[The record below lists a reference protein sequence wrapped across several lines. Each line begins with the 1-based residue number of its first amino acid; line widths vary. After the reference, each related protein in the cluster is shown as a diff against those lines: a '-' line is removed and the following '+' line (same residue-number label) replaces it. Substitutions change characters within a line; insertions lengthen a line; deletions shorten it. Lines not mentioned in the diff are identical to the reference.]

1 MRYGDGLWHLR
12 ALMGCT
18 VLILFVSL
26 ASPLT
31 TSPRKEPVSMTETVS
46 SILQLDEA
54 TINKIAAGEVVER
67 PASVVKELVE
77 NAIDAG
83 ADRIEVIT
91 EGGGKNLIRVIDNG
105 KGMTRADLGLAIQRH
120 CTSKLDPDDL
130 MDIRHLGF
138 RGEALPS
145 IGSIARL
152 TILSRHATEPH
163 AWEISVE
170 GGRETDPKP
179 AALTAG
185 TRIDVEDLF
194 FTTPARLKFLKTD
207 RAENTAI
214 SDVVKRIALSNPS
227 IRFTVTGADRS
238 RLDYPAAKGPDA
250 HLVRM
255 GQVMGK
261 AFRDNAVEID
271 ALRDTVRLTGFAGL
285 PTLNRANSLHQFIF
299 VNGRPVRDKM
309 MLGALRGAYSD
320 FLAGGRHPC
329 AVLFI
334 DLDPHEVD
342 VNVHP
347 TKADVRFR
355 DAGHIRGLVVGA
367 IRQALLEAGHRSST
381 TGGDNTLGALRPD
394 GMRDTQMAQ
403 GHNSA
408 APFRP
413 AQPDRPQAPMDW
425 DWRQSV
431 YRPTQDQGEAATP
444 GAAPAMAEQPQQ
456 GFSPFADSHDGGVPA
471 ALDVPPMQGRMADV
485 AGPSADT
492 RANMAEPS
500 HEQLARPLGAPRAQ
514 IFENYI
520 LAQTDDG
527 LVIVDQHAAHE
538 RLVYEKLKASL
549 AKKTIARQGLL
560 IPHVVEME
568 EDDVARLEEAS
579 DQLTELGLTLEAF
592 GPGAVAV
599 RETPAIL
606 GKPNI
611 EALVRDIADDLAE
624 WDKATR
630 IEEKILH
637 VAATMACHGSIRSG
651 RRLRPEEMDAL
662 LREMEATPHSGQCN
676 HGRPT
681 YVELKLGDIERLF
694 GRS

>member
-1 MRYGDGLWHLR
+1 MPE
-12 ALMGCT
+12 T
-18 VLILFVSL
+18 
-26 ASPLT
+26 ASH
-31 TSPRKEPVSMTETVS
+31 
-46 SILQLDEA
+46 ILQLDEA

-91 EGGGKNLIRVIDNG
+91 AGGGKNLIRVIDNG
-105 KGMTRADLGLAIQRH
+105 HGMTRADLVMAIRRH

-152 TILSRHATEPH
+152 TITSRHKTEAH
-163 AWEISVE
+163 AWEVSVE
-170 GGRETDPKP
+170 GGREGEPKP
-179 AALTAG
+179 AALAIG
-185 TRIDVEDLF
+185 TRMEVEDLF
-194 FTTPARLKFLKTD
+194 FSTPARLKFLKSD
-207 RAENTAI
+207 RAENAAI
-214 SDVVKRIALSNPS
+214 SDVIKRVALANPTV
-227 IRFTVTGADRS
+227 RFTLTGADRS
-238 RLDYPAAKGPDA
+238 RLDYPSVNGPDA

-285 PTLNRANSLHQFIF
+285 PTLNRANSLQQFVF

-309 MLGALRGAYSD
+309 MMGAIRGAYSD
-320 FLAGGRHPC
+320 FLAGGRYPC

-355 DAGHIRGLVVGA
+355 DSGHIRGLVVGA
-367 IRQALLEAGHRSST
+367 IRQALMAAGHRATS
-381 TGGDNTLGALRPD
+381 TGGTETLAALRPD
-394 GMRDTQMAQ
+394 GMRATNTAR
-403 GHNSA
+403 GTGGP
-408 APFRP
+408 APYGTP
-413 AQPDRPQAPMDW
+413 HVQPKAMNF
-425 DWRQSV
+425 DWRESP
-431 YRPTQDQGEAATP
+431 YAPTTEPTFPASGAMEEQAQNGFVTQPPPEEPQPAT
-444 GAAPAMAEQPQQ
+444 E
-456 GFSPFADSHDGGVPA
+456 V
-471 ALDVPPMQGRMADV
+471 QGRMADV
-485 AGPSADT
+485 TAPSADA
-492 RANMAEPS
+492 RANDTIPAEDI
-500 HEQLARPLGAPRAQ
+500 LARPLGAARAQ

-520 LAQTDDG
+520 LAQTEDG

-538 RLVYEKLKASL
+538 RLVYERLKASL
-549 AKKTIARQGLL
+549 AEKGIARQGML
-560 IPHVVEME
+560 IPHIVEME
-568 EDDVARLEEAS
+568 EEDAARLQDAQ
-579 DQLTELGLTLEAF
+579 DDLTQLGLTLEPF
-592 GPGAVAV
+592 GPGAIAV

-611 EALVRDIADDLAE
+611 DRLVRDIADDLAE

-637 VAATMACHGSIRSG
+637 IAATMACHGSIRSG
-651 RRLRPEEMDAL
+651 RRLRAEEMDAL

-681 YVELKLGDIERLF
+681 YVELKLTDIERLF

>member
-1 MRYGDGLWHLR
+1 
-12 ALMGCT
+12 
-18 VLILFVSL
+18 
-26 ASPLT
+26 
-31 TSPRKEPVSMTETVS
+31 MTETPS
-46 SILQLDEA
+46 KILQLDEA

-83 ADRIEVIT
+83 ADRIEVVT
-91 EGGGKNLIRVIDNG
+91 AGGGKNLIRVLDNG
-105 KGMTRADLGLAIQRH
+105 SGMSRTDLQLAIRRH

-152 TILSRHATEPH
+152 TIVSRHKSEPH
-163 AWEISVE
+163 AWEIAVE
-170 GGRETDPKP
+170 GGKESGPKP
-179 AALTAG
+179 AALSIG
-185 TRIDVEDLF
+185 TRIEVEDLF
-194 FTTPARLKFLKTD
+194 FATPARLKFLKTD
-207 RAENTAI
+207 RAENAAI
-214 SDVVKRIALSNPS
+214 SEVIKRIALANPS

-238 RLDYPAAKGPDA
+238 RIDYAAANGPDA

-261 AFRDNAVEID
+261 AFRDNAVEVD

-285 PTLNRANSLHQFIF
+285 PTLNRANSLQQFLFI
-299 VNGRPVRDKM
+299 NGRPVRDKM
-309 MLGALRGAYSD
+309 MLGAIRGAYSD
-320 FLAGGRHPC
+320 FLFGGRHPC
-329 AVLFI
+329 VVLFI

-367 IRQALLEAGHRSST
+367 IRQAIMGAGHRATS
-381 TGGDNTLGALRPD
+381 TGGSATLAALRPD
-394 GMRDTQMAQ
+394 GMRSTDVARSVQST
-403 GHNSA
+403 SA
-408 APFRP
+408 PPSAPYQP
-413 AQPDRPQAPMDW
+413 AKNMEW

-431 YRPTQDQGEAATP
+431 Y
-444 GAAPAMAEQPQQ
+444 APDGGKSVAGDMQEQPQDSFVHGGESVSAMAASQPETGAVEFQ
-456 GFSPFADSHDGGVPA
+456 GCMT
-471 ALDVPPMQGRMADV
+471 DVSA
-485 AGPSADT
+485 PSADA
-492 RANMAEPS
+492 RANDSTPD
-500 HEQLARPLGAPRAQ
+500 LATLAKPLGAARAQ
-514 IFENYI
+514 IHENYI
-520 LAQTDDG
+520 IAQTQDG

-549 AKKTIARQGLL
+549 ASKGIATQGLL
-560 IPHVVEME
+560 IPHVIELDE
-568 EDDVARLEEAS
+568 EDVARLEEAR
-579 DQLTELGLTLEAF
+579 DELAKLGLTLEAF

-606 GKPNI
+606 GKPDMNR
-611 EALVRDIADDLAE
+611 LVRDIADDLAE
-624 WDKATR
+624 WDRATR

-637 VAATMACHGSIRSG
+637 IAATMACHGSIRSG
-651 RRLRPEEMDAL
+651 RRLRAEEMDAL

-681 YVELKLGDIERLF
+681 YVELKLSDIERLF
-694 GRS
+694 SRS

>member
-1 MRYGDGLWHLR
+1 
-12 ALMGCT
+12 
-18 VLILFVSL
+18 
-26 ASPLT
+26 
-31 TSPRKEPVSMTETVS
+31 MTETTS
-46 SILQLDEA
+46 KILQLDEA
-54 TINKIAAGEVVER
+54 TINKISAGEVVER

-91 EGGGKNLIRVIDNG
+91 AGGGKNLIRVLDNG
-105 KGMTRADLGLAIQRH
+105 FGMSRDDLVLAVRRH

-152 TILSRHATEPH
+152 AITSRHASEPH
-163 AWEISVE
+163 AWEIAVE
-170 GGRETDPKP
+170 GGRESETKP
-179 AALTAG
+179 AALNIG
-185 TRIDVEDLF
+185 TRIDVRDLF
-194 FTTPARLKFLKTD
+194 FSTPARLKFLKTD
-207 RAENTAI
+207 RAENAAI
-214 SDVVKRIALSNPS
+214 SEVVKRIAMANPA
-227 IRFTVTGADRS
+227 IRFTVTGEDRS
-238 RLDYPAAKGPDA
+238 RLDYAAVKGPDA

-261 AFRDNAVEID
+261 AFRDNAVELD

-285 PTLNRANSLHQFIF
+285 PTLNRANSLQQFVF

-309 MLGALRGAYSD
+309 MLGAIRGAYSD

-329 AVLFI
+329 VVLFI

-367 IRQALLEAGHRSST
+367 IRQALMGAGHRATT
-381 TGGDNTLGALRPD
+381 TGGAATLAALRPD
-394 GMRDTQMAQ
+394 GVRHTDVASGMV
-403 GHNSA
+403 
-408 APFRP
+408 RP
-413 AQPDRPQAPMDW
+413 ASMQPGQARPMPQRPLDW
-425 DWRQSV
+425 DWRQSPYAPSGNDADV
-431 YRPTQDQGEAATP
+431 EVASRLEPFHQAAGLAEAMPDASSLP
-444 GAAPAMAEQPQQ
+444 EAVSAQAFE
-456 GFSPFADSHDGGVPA
+456 
-471 ALDVPPMQGRMADV
+471 LQGRMADV
-485 AGPSADT
+485 SSPSADA
-492 RANMAEPS
+492 RANFGEPVP
-500 HEQLARPLGAPRAQ
+500 ERLGRPLGAARAQ
-514 IFENYI
+514 IHENYI
-520 LAQTDDG
+520 IAQTDDG

-549 AKKTIARQGLL
+549 AAKGIARQGLL
-560 IPHVVEME
+560 IPHVVELE
-568 EDDVARLEEAS
+568 EEDVARLEEAS
-579 DQLTELGLTLEAF
+579 EELEALGLSLDPF

-611 EALVRDIADDLAE
+611 DRLVRDIADDLAE
-624 WDKATR
+624 WDKASR
-630 IEEKILH
+630 VEEKILH

-681 YVELKLGDIERLF
+681 YVELKLSDIERLF

>member
-1 MRYGDGLWHLR
+1 MSD
-12 ALMGCT
+12 
-18 VLILFVSL
+18 
-26 ASPLT
+26 
-31 TSPRKEPVSMTETVS
+31 S
-46 SILQLDEA
+46 STIIKQLDEA

-77 NAIDAG
+77 NAIDAQ
-83 ADRIEVIT
+83 ADRIEIIT
-91 EGGGKNLIRVIDNG
+91 AGGGKNLIRVVDNG
-105 KGMTRADLGLAIQRH
+105 LGMTRDDLQMAVRRH

-152 TILSRHATEPH
+152 GITSRHASESH
-163 AWEISVE
+163 AWEIAVE
-170 GGRETDPKP
+170 GGRERALKP
-179 AALTAG
+179 AALNIG
-185 TRIDVEDLF
+185 TRIDVKDLF
-194 FTTPARLKFLKTD
+194 FSTPARLKFLKSD
-207 RAENTAI
+207 RAENMAI
-214 SDVVKRIALSNPS
+214 SEVIKRIAMANPKV
-227 IRFTVTGADRS
+227 RFTLTGEDRS
-238 RLDYPAAKGPDA
+238 RLDYANVNGPDA

-285 PTLNRANSLHQFIF
+285 PTLNRANSLQQFVF

-309 MLGALRGAYSD
+309 MLGAIRGAYAD
-320 FLAGGRHPC
+320 YLFGGRHPC
-329 AVLFI
+329 VVLFI

-367 IRQALLEAGHRSST
+367 IRQAIAAAGHRAT
-381 TGGDNTLGALRPD
+381 NTGGSATLAALRPD
-394 GMRDTQMAQ
+394 GVRATEAGNAALSGGEPDGRSPASS
-403 GHNSA
+403 SA
-408 APFRP
+408 YRP
-413 AQPDRPQAPMDW
+413 APSYQPAKPLNW

-431 YRPTQDQGEAATP
+431 YAPQTATEGQLSSESAE
-444 GAAPAMAEQPQQ
+444 GAPLQEMQEQPQD
-456 GFSPFADSHDGGVPA
+456 GFSAPPA
-471 ALDVPPMQGRMADV
+471 QSALAQSTPSMSAMPEMQGRMADV
-485 AGPSADT
+485 STPSADA
-492 RANMAEPS
+492 RANDSLPDPAA
-500 HEQLARPLGAPRAQ
+500 LGRPLGAARAQ
-514 IFENYI
+514 IHENYI
-520 LAQTDDG
+520 IAQTEDG

-549 AKKTIARQGLL
+549 AAKGIARQGML

-568 EDDVARLEEAS
+568 EDDVERLMGATEE
-579 DQLTELGLTLEAF
+579 LERLGLALESF

-611 EALVRDIADDLAE
+611 ERLVRDIADDLAE
-624 WDKATR
+624 WDKTSR
-630 IEEKILH
+630 VEEKILH
-637 VAATMACHGSIRSG
+637 VAATMACHGSVRSG
-651 RRLRPEEMDAL
+651 RRLRAEEMDAL

-681 YVELKLGDIERLF
+681 YVELKLSDIERLF
-694 GRS
+694 SRS

>member
-1 MRYGDGLWHLR
+1 M
-12 ALMGCT
+12 
-18 VLILFVSL
+18 
-26 ASPLT
+26 
-31 TSPRKEPVSMTETVS
+31 TSTIR
-46 SILQLDEA
+46 QLDEA

-67 PASVVKELVE
+67 PASVIKELVE
-77 NAIDAG
+77 NAIDAE
-83 ADRIEVIT
+83 ADRIEIIT
-91 EGGGKNLIRVIDNG
+91 AGGGKNLIRVSDNG
-105 KGMTRADLGLAIQRH
+105 IGMSRTDLQMAIRRH

-152 TILSRHATEPH
+152 SITSRHASEPH
-163 AWEISVE
+163 AWELSVE
-170 GGRETDPKP
+170 GGRESEARP
-179 AALTAG
+179 AALNIG
-185 TRIDVEDLF
+185 TRIDVKDLF
-194 FTTPARLKFLKTD
+194 FSTPARLKFLKSD
-207 RAENTAI
+207 RAENMAI
-214 SDVVKRIALSNPS
+214 SEIIKRIAMANPKV
-227 IRFTVTGADRS
+227 RFTLTGEDRS
-238 RLDYPAAKGPDA
+238 RLEYANVNGPDA

-285 PTLNRANSLHQFIF
+285 PTLNRANSLQQFVF

-309 MLGALRGAYSD
+309 MLGAIRGAYAD
-320 FLAGGRHPC
+320 YLFGGRHPC
-329 AVLFI
+329 VVLFI

-355 DAGHIRGLVVGA
+355 DSGHIRGLVVGA
-367 IRQALLEAGHRSST
+367 IRQAIANAGHRAT
-381 TGGDNTLGALRPD
+381 NTGGSATLAALRPD
-394 GMRDTQMAQ
+394 GVRATEA
-403 GHNSA
+403 GNALRSGVPSLSGAAGSASASSSA
-408 APFRP
+408 AAASGGYRP
-413 AQPDRPQAPMDW
+413 AASYQPAKPLNW

-431 YRPTQDQGEAATP
+431 YAPGSDDDASARPDAGESLHEMQERPQDGFASPPSALRSEM
-444 GAAPAMAEQPQQ
+444 APMPE
-456 GFSPFADSHDGGVPA
+456 
-471 ALDVPPMQGRMADV
+471 MQGRMAYIS
-485 AGPSADT
+485 APSADA
-492 RANMAEPS
+492 RANDTPPDAAA
-500 HEQLARPLGAPRAQ
+500 LARPLGAARAQ
-514 IFENYI
+514 IHENYI
-520 LAQTDDG
+520 IAQTEDG

-549 AKKTIARQGLL
+549 AAKGIARQGLL

-568 EDDVARLEEAS
+568 EDEVQRLLDAGEE
-579 DQLTELGLTLEAF
+579 LERLGLTLESF

-611 EALVRDIADDLAE
+611 ERLVRDIADDLAE
-624 WDKATR
+624 WDKSTR
-630 IEEKILH
+630 VEEKILH
-637 VAATMACHGSIRSG
+637 VAATMACHGSVRSG
-651 RRLRPEEMDAL
+651 RRLRAEEMDAL

-681 YVELKLGDIERLF
+681 YVELKLSDIERLF
-694 GRS
+694 SRS

>member
-1 MRYGDGLWHLR
+1 
-12 ALMGCT
+12 
-18 VLILFVSL
+18 
-26 ASPLT
+26 
-31 TSPRKEPVSMTETVS
+31 MTETAS
-46 SILQLDEA
+46 KILQLDEA

-91 EGGGKNLIRVIDNG
+91 AGGGKNLIRVLDNG
-105 KGMTRADLGLAIQRH
+105 FGMSRDDLVLAVRRH

-152 TILSRHATEPH
+152 AITSRHASEPH
-163 AWEISVE
+163 AWEIAVE
-170 GGRETDPKP
+170 GGWESDPKP
-179 AALTAG
+179 AALNIG
-185 TRIDVEDLF
+185 TRIDVRDLF
-194 FTTPARLKFLKTD
+194 FSTPARLKFLKTD
-207 RAENTAI
+207 RAENAAI
-214 SDVVKRIALSNPS
+214 SEVIKRIAMANPA
-227 IRFTVTGADRS
+227 IRFTVTGEDRS
-238 RLDYPAAKGPDA
+238 RLDYASAKGPDS

-261 AFRDNAVEID
+261 AFRDNAVELD

-285 PTLNRANSLHQFIF
+285 PTLNRANSLQQFVF

-309 MLGALRGAYSD
+309 MLGAIRGAYSD

-329 AVLFI
+329 VVLFI

-367 IRQALLEAGHRSST
+367 IRQALMGAGHRATT
-381 TGGDNTLGALRPD
+381 TGGAATLAALRPD
-394 GMRDTQMAQ
+394 GVRHTDVASGMARSASTQPGQA
-403 GHNSA
+403 
-408 APFRP
+408 RP
-413 AQPDRPQAPMDW
+413 LPQRPLDW
-425 DWRQSV
+425 DWRQSPYAPSGNDADV
-431 YRPTQDQGEAATP
+431 EVASRPDPFHPTAGLAEAMPEAPADPEAA
-444 GAAPAMAEQPQQ
+444 ASLAFE
-456 GFSPFADSHDGGVPA
+456 V
-471 ALDVPPMQGRMADV
+471 QGRMADV
-485 AGPSADT
+485 SSPSADA
-492 RANMAEPS
+492 RANFGEPDP
-500 HEQLARPLGAPRAQ
+500 ERLGRPLGAARAQ
-514 IFENYI
+514 IHENYI
-520 LAQTDDG
+520 IAQTDDG

-549 AKKTIARQGLL
+549 AVKGIARQGLL
-560 IPHVVEME
+560 IPHVVELE
-568 EDDVARLEEAS
+568 EEDVARLEEAS
-579 DQLTELGLTLEAF
+579 EELEALGLSLDPF

-611 EALVRDIADDLAE
+611 DRLVRDIADDLAE
-624 WDKATR
+624 WDKASR
-630 IEEKILH
+630 VEEKILH

-681 YVELKLGDIERLF
+681 YVELKLSDIERLF

>member
-1 MRYGDGLWHLR
+1 MSD
-12 ALMGCT
+12 
-18 VLILFVSL
+18 S
-26 ASPLT
+26 
-31 TSPRKEPVSMTETVS
+31 S
-46 SILQLDEA
+46 SIIKQLDEA

-77 NAIDAG
+77 NAIDAQ
-83 ADRIEVIT
+83 ADRIEIIT
-91 EGGGKNLIRVIDNG
+91 AGGGKNLIRVVDNG
-105 KGMTRADLGLAIQRH
+105 LGMTRDDLQMAVRRH

-152 TILSRHATEPH
+152 GITSRHASESH
-163 AWEISVE
+163 AWEIAVE
-170 GGRETDPKP
+170 GGRERALKP
-179 AALTAG
+179 AALNIG
-185 TRIDVEDLF
+185 TRIDVKDLF
-194 FTTPARLKFLKTD
+194 FSTPARLKFLKSD
-207 RAENTAI
+207 RAENMAI
-214 SDVVKRIALSNPS
+214 SEVIKRIAMANPKV
-227 IRFTVTGADRS
+227 RFTLTGEDRS
-238 RLDYPAAKGPDA
+238 RLDYANVNGPDA

-285 PTLNRANSLHQFIF
+285 PTLNRANSLQQFVF

-309 MLGALRGAYSD
+309 MLGAIRGAYAD
-320 FLAGGRHPC
+320 YLFGGRHPC
-329 AVLFI
+329 VVLFI

-367 IRQALLEAGHRSST
+367 IRQAIAAAGHRAT
-381 TGGDNTLGALRPD
+381 NTGGSATLAALRPD
-394 GMRDTQMAQ
+394 GVRATEAGNAVLSGGGQ
-403 GHNSA
+403 GVSA
-408 APFRP
+408 SSPAKRP
-413 AQPDRPQAPMDW
+413 VSSYQPAKPLNW

-431 YRPTQDQGEAATP
+431 YAPEAATEGQLSSESEE
-444 GAAPAMAEQPQQ
+444 GAPLQEMREQPQD
-456 GFSPFADSHDGGVPA
+456 GFTATPA
-471 ALDVPPMQGRMADV
+471 QSELAQSTPSMSAMPEMQGRMADV
-485 AGPSADT
+485 STPSADA
-492 RANMAEPS
+492 RANDSLPDPAA
-500 HEQLARPLGAPRAQ
+500 LGRPLGAARAQ
-514 IFENYI
+514 IHENYI
-520 LAQTDDG
+520 IAQTEDG

-549 AKKTIARQGLL
+549 AAKGIARQGML

-568 EDDVARLEEAS
+568 EDDVERLLGATEE
-579 DQLTELGLTLEAF
+579 LERLGLTLESF

-611 EALVRDIADDLAE
+611 ERLVRDIADDLAE
-624 WDKATR
+624 WDKTSR
-630 IEEKILH
+630 VEEKILH
-637 VAATMACHGSIRSG
+637 VAATMACHGSVRSG
-651 RRLRPEEMDAL
+651 RRLRAEEMDAL

-681 YVELKLGDIERLF
+681 YVELKLSDIERLF
-694 GRS
+694 SRS

>member
-1 MRYGDGLWHLR
+1 
-12 ALMGCT
+12 
-18 VLILFVSL
+18 
-26 ASPLT
+26 
-31 TSPRKEPVSMTETVS
+31 MTETAS

-105 KGMTRADLGLAIQRH
+105 KGMTRADLSLAIQRH

-170 GGRETDPKP
+170 GGRETGPKP

-214 SDVVKRIALSNPS
+214 SDVIKRIALSNPS

-285 PTLNRANSLHQFIF
+285 PTLNRANSLHQFVF

-367 IRQALLEAGHRSST
+367 IRQALLEAGHRSSS

-394 GMRDTQMAQ
+394 GVRATNVAQ
-403 GHNSA
+403 GHQPQ

-413 AQPDRPQAPMDW
+413 TQPYRPQGSVNW

-431 YRPTQDQGEAATP
+431 YRPERSDEGPDEGPDQGATP
-444 GAAPAMAEQPQQ
+444 PTMPAMQEQPQQ
-456 GFSPFADSHDGGVPA
+456 TFAPFGDEAAEQVASPMDGA
-471 ALDVPPMQGRMADV
+471 PMQGRMADV

-500 HEQLARPLGAPRAQ
+500 AEQLARPLGAPRAQ

-538 RLVYEKLKASL
+538 RLVYEQLKASL

-560 IPHVVEME
+560 IPHVIEMD
-568 EDDVARLEEAS
+568 EDDVTRIDEAS
-579 DQLTELGLTLEAF
+579 EQLTQLGLTLEAF

-606 GKPNI
+606 GKPNV

-681 YVELKLGDIERLF
+681 YVELKIGDIERLF

>member
-1 MRYGDGLWHLR
+1 M
-12 ALMGCT
+12 
-18 VLILFVSL
+18 
-26 ASPLT
+26 
-31 TSPRKEPVSMTETVS
+31 TSTIR
-46 SILQLDEA
+46 QLDEA

-67 PASVVKELVE
+67 PASVIKELVE
-77 NAIDAG
+77 NAIDAE
-83 ADRIEVIT
+83 ADRIEIIT
-91 EGGGKNLIRVIDNG
+91 AGGGKNLIRVSDNG
-105 KGMTRADLGLAIQRH
+105 IGMSRTDLQMAIRRH

-152 TILSRHATEPH
+152 SITSRHASEPH
-163 AWEISVE
+163 AWELSVE
-170 GGRETDPKP
+170 GGRESEARP
-179 AALTAG
+179 AALNIG
-185 TRIDVEDLF
+185 TRIDVKDLF
-194 FTTPARLKFLKTD
+194 FSTPARLKFLKSD
-207 RAENTAI
+207 RAENMAI
-214 SDVVKRIALSNPS
+214 SEIIKRIAMANPKV
-227 IRFTVTGADRS
+227 RFTLTGEDRS
-238 RLDYPAAKGPDA
+238 RLEYANVNGPDA

-285 PTLNRANSLHQFIF
+285 PTLNRANSLQQFVF

-309 MLGALRGAYSD
+309 MLGAIRGAYAD
-320 FLAGGRHPC
+320 YLFGGRHPC
-329 AVLFI
+329 VVLFI

-355 DAGHIRGLVVGA
+355 DSGHIRGLVVGA
-367 IRQALLEAGHRSST
+367 IRQAIANAGHRAT
-381 TGGDNTLGALRPD
+381 NTGGSATLAALRPD
-394 GMRDTQMAQ
+394 GVRATEA
-403 GHNSA
+403 GNALRSGVPSLSGAAGSASASSA
-408 APFRP
+408 AAASAGYRP
-413 AQPDRPQAPMDW
+413 AASYQPAKPLNW

-431 YRPTQDQGEAATP
+431 YAPGSDDDASVQPDAGEGLHEMQERPQDGFASPPSALRSEM
-444 GAAPAMAEQPQQ
+444 APMPE
-456 GFSPFADSHDGGVPA
+456 
-471 ALDVPPMQGRMADV
+471 MQGRMADIS
-485 AGPSADT
+485 APSADA
-492 RANMAEPS
+492 RANDTPPDAAA
-500 HEQLARPLGAPRAQ
+500 LARPLGAARAQ
-514 IFENYI
+514 IHENYI
-520 LAQTDDG
+520 IAQTEDG

-549 AKKTIARQGLL
+549 AAKGIARQGLL

-568 EDDVARLEEAS
+568 EDEVQRLLDAGDELER
-579 DQLTELGLTLEAF
+579 LGLTLESF

-611 EALVRDIADDLAE
+611 ERLVRDIADDLAE
-624 WDKATR
+624 WDKSTR
-630 IEEKILH
+630 VEEKILH
-637 VAATMACHGSIRSG
+637 VAATMACHGSVRSG
-651 RRLRPEEMDAL
+651 RRLRAEEMDAL

-681 YVELKLGDIERLF
+681 YVELKLSDIERLF
-694 GRS
+694 SRS